1 MAPKMTF
8 AGMSISCTASACSTV
23 SEAGRLSACSE
34 RPLHRWPALLV
45 DKPQHVLVD
54 SLLAECKHYNV
65 VCRYHTGPGFF
76 VNTYLVFLT
85 VSASIWVYLLLA
97 LAGAQTFACPTKA
110 DPQKMCSTLTGAAAQ
125 PFN

>member
-1 MAPKMTF
+1 M
-8 AGMSISCTASACSTV
+8 
-23 SEAGRLSACSE
+23 
-34 RPLHRWPALLV
+34 
-45 DKPQHVLVD
+45 
-54 SLLAECKHYNV
+54 

-125 PFN
+125 PAKCASCPTLFLWSLLKCALDAQLPRLASGDGTTTSMSL